1 MKNTEKALEVLLD
14 TGMKVVNALEDDGKI
29 DFGESIGIAMKGI
42 NLIGVFKTLPEIR
55 EELKTITPEKVAN
68 LVEIFKTKFDLPND
82 ELEQKIEQGIEV
94 LASLAVMVFT
104 QPKAA

>member
-1 MKNTEKALEVLLD
+1 
-14 TGMKVVNALEDDGKI
+14 
-29 DFGESIGIAMKGI
+29 MKGI
-42 NLIGVFKTLPEIR
+42 NLIGVFKALPEIR
-55 EELKTITPEKVAN
+55 EELKTITPEKVTA

-82 ELEQKIEQGIEV
+82 DLEQKVEQGIEV

>member
-1 MKNTEKALEVLLD
+1 
-14 TGMKVVNALEDDGKI
+14 
-29 DFGESIGIAMKGI
+29 MKGI

-55 EELKTITPEKVAN
+55 EELKTITPEKVAT